1 MNKISKNI
9 CCFFIIFSMVF
20 CDYVYSNECETV
32 SVGDT
37 NFTVV
42 SSGTHTSINEDPY
55 GLGCLS
61 AKETLE
67 ILGGL
72 IVVFGIVSLFIDD
85 GESEEVTAF
94 SAYSS
99 SKEFGFQFNKLPDN
113 YFLRLTSPKTIDS
126 NLEEGINS
134 LEFNQDKPARIKL
147 AFGLKF

>member
-1 MNKISKNI
+1 
-9 CCFFIIFSMVF
+9 MVF
-20 CDYVYSNECETV
+20 CDYVYSSECETV
-32 SVGDT
+32 SVGGT

-61 AKETLE
+61 AKEALK
-67 ILGGL
+67 ILGAI
-72 IVVFGIVSLFIDD
+72 IVVFGVVSLFLDD
-85 GESEEVTAF
+85 GESEEATAF

-99 SKEFGFQFNKLPDN
+99 SKEFGLQFNKLPNN

-134 LEFNQDKPARIKL
+134 LEFNRDRPAGIKL